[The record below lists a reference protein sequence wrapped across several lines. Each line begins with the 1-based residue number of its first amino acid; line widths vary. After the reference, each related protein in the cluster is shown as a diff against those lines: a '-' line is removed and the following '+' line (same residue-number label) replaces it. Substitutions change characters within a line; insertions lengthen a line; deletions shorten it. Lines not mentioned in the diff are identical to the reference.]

1 MSLDFIVEIYE
12 ALRYHIDFNEQKEAA
27 DTLINLL
34 IDNDFEPEDI
44 KDSFRGN
51 KDVLTALKDYLE
63 EHDMGEEEEEDEEEE
78 DDDEWD

>member
-1 MSLDFIVEIYE
+1 MNLDFIVEIYE

-34 IDNDFEPEDI
+34 IDNDYEPEDI

-63 EHDMGEEEEEDEEEE
+63 EHDLGEEEDEDEEE
-78 DDDEWD
+78 DDEWD